1 MEEDQLQG
9 WQTQWMLSTN
19 EEVKKAVIIA
29 AEVAFELE
37 TSEAL
42 INTQIVNNKGK
53 YFQIQLLIGHKLTCA
68 TQRKYFGPFNYTFW
82 SSLAKNKLILEIIG
96 VE

>member
-1 MEEDQLQG
+1 
-9 WQTQWMLSTN
+9 MLSTN

-53 YFQIQLLIGHKLTCA
+53 YFQCQVDD
-68 TQRKYFGPFNYTFW
+68 
-82 SSLAKNKLILEIIG
+82 LEACS
-96 VE
+96 